1 MTREEAFKNINET
14 QEYYVNELIERI
26 LDPNKKLLKEDNFT
40 SDTGTGKTKM
50 MELLAVKLP
59 QYFFVVTTL
68 SKGQLSTQISNNLA
82 SVENI
87 KVYGLNQFTENT
99 KLKEKDILDEISTLA
114 NDRKLIWLRDEG
126 HIHTNKWAKILTDIC
141 FKIINI
147 SATNEI
153 EGLRTNFAHTL
164 MLRTVHQTE
173 GTPEDAIKKL
183 IEVKKQ
189 HHKVKNYNPCG
200 IFRSLDNNLTKIIV
214 DLCKKNNLKYIDLTD
229 NDDYDMSDICK
240 DYNDYDVIINKFK
253 IVEGIDLR
261 RAHVL
266 YMTNVPSNYATT
278 IQVVGRCRRNAL
290 LYANPEEIGVDIFEP
305 KNEKLLE
312 QTMQCYVFN
321 NNIKAEV
328 PTDKDGNLVLS
339 FCDKISVQQLR
350 PNIEFEL
357 KNGRLIN
364 GIKIAEANS
373 DLSGIFSA
381 VKDEET
387 GFNVLKCL
395 SNMAI
400 PFYETIKNTYDENL
414 QILEVRAFPTD
425 KNNWLYYAGNDCY
438 DNRKV
443 SKLNVL
449 QAKLIK
455 RKIHRI
461 WLNKWVETR
470 CYEMIDI
477 NGKHIFVPTDD
488 KSVSQIGY
496 YSYEKTFN
504 DKEQAIIGV
513 DTFRFFN
520 DINEWR
526 EERAVTTKIS
536 KHTKLQSFICSRYQK
551 ELECA
556 KEQCFNGKNSFGFS
570 DNKLNSCLGYCV
582 EYYSKYL
589 VYGEEYLQPHLS
601 KAFKEAHTK
610 TKTDGIIVRACLLK
624 YKQNMSMCFGEMT
637 QKLIKTISINELI
650 CENLK
655 PFINA
660 VITLGSK
667 TAEFV
672 KTKLKITKQLKRGDK
687 IYDPNLS
694 TLHISALADYI
705 NQDTII
711 DIKTTNNI
719 TIDYIKQV
727 LAYHYLSTKR
737 SDLNIKKLIVYD
749 AVSGRHVEVNVR

>member
-1 MTREEAFKNINET
+1 
-14 QEYYVNELIERI
+14 
-26 LDPNKKLLKEDNFT
+26 
-40 SDTGTGKTKM
+40 
-50 MELLAVKLP
+50 
-59 QYFFVVTTL
+59 
-68 SKGQLSTQISNNLA
+68 
-82 SVENI
+82 
-87 KVYGLNQFTENT
+87 
-99 KLKEKDILDEISTLA
+99 
-114 NDRKLIWLRDEG
+114 
-126 HIHTNKWAKILTDIC
+126 
-141 FKIINI
+141 
-147 SATNEI
+147 
-153 EGLRTNFAHTL
+153 

-183 IEVKKQ
+183 MEVKKQ
-189 HHKVKNYNPCG
+189 HDKVKNYNPCG

-214 DLCKKNNLKYIDLTD
+214 DLCKKNNLNYIDLTG

-373 DLSGIFSA
+373 GLSGIFSA

-395 SNMAI
+395 SNTAI
-400 PFYETIKNTYDENL
+400 PFYETIKNTYDENS
-414 QILEVRAFPTD
+414 QILEVKAFPVD
-425 KNNWLYYAGNDCY
+425 KRTGYLYYSGDYVPYKINKI
-438 DNRKV
+438 NIMQ
-443 SKLNVL
+443 S
-449 QAKLIK
+449 KLIK
-455 RKIHRI
+455 RKVHYI
-461 WLNKWVETR
+461 WSDEWKATR
-470 CYEMIDI
+470 CYDIIDN
-477 NGKHIFVPTDD
+477 NGNHIFVPAEDENII
-488 KSVSQIGY
+488 KIGY
-496 YSYEKTFN
+496 YPYEKILN
-504 DKEQAIIGV
+504 DREQAIVGV
-513 DTFRFFN
+513 DTFKFFK
-520 DINEWR
+520 DVNEWV

-536 KHTKLQSFICSRYQK
+536 KHTKLQSFIYNKYKK
-551 ELECA
+551 EIEEA
-556 KEQCFNGKNSFGFS
+556 RKSCFNGENSFGFT

-589 VYGEEYLQPHLS
+589 VYGEEYLRPHLS
-601 KAFKEAHTK
+601 KAFKEAHTNK
-610 TKTDGIIVRACLLK
+610 ISDGIIIRACLLK
-624 YKQNMSMCFGEMT
+624 YKCNMIKCFGKST
-637 QKLIKTISINELI
+637 QKLIKTISMSELV

-655 PFINA
+655 PFIST
-660 VITLGSK
+660 VVQLGSR
-667 TAEFV
+667 TAKFV
-672 KTKLKITKQLKRGDK
+672 KTELKITDQLKYGDK

-749 AVSGRHVEVNVR
+749 AVSGRYVEINV